1 MVIFVNGGDFA
12 GRNRKLLGF
21 SSLVWSLNLL
31 LLGITE
37 DDINSI
43 VLSLAIVP
51 RLSYGLTI
59 GY

>member
-1 MVIFVNGGDFA
+1 MVSFVNGGDFA